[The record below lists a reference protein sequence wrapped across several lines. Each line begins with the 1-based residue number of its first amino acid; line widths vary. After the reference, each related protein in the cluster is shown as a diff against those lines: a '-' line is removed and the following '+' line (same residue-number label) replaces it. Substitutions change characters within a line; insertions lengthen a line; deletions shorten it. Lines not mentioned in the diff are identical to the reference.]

1 MADVE
6 NWRGKHFA
14 YFQNKEC
21 ESFPCH
27 SVGDEGNFNCL
38 FCYCPL
44 YMLGW
49 DCGGKFRFTASGI
62 KDCSACT
69 LPHERGNYGVI
80 TGRFQD
86 IARKMKMG

>member
-1 MADVE
+1 MADTE
-6 NWRGKHFA
+6 NWRGKHFS

-27 SVGDEGNFNCL
+27 PAEDESNFNCL

-44 YMLGW
+44 YMLDR

-69 LPHERGNYGVI
+69 FPHDRGNYGLI
-80 TGRFQD
+80 TGRMQD
-86 IARKMKMG
+86 IAQKMKMG